1 MPGKGIHLLSLL
13 VLYGAFKT
21 LQYYFTLGDLPLEEI
36 NNRQKDED
44 PQITYLCSQTLFYLK
59 QEWSYP
65 MLLCHGIT

>member
-21 LQYYFTLGDLPLEEI
+21 LQYHFTLGDLPLEEI

-44 PQITYLCSQTLFYLK
+44 PQITYL
-59 QEWSYP
+59 
-65 MLLCHGIT
+65 